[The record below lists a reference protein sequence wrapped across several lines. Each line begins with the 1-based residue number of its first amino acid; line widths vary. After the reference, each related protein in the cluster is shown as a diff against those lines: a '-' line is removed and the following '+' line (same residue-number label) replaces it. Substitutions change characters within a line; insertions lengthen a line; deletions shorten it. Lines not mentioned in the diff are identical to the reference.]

1 MKKIDIPVH
10 AKSTEAENGGL
21 VVGRGVCAG
30 VGVGVG
36 GIFYNGRLKQCFG
49 HIRNNHLSIEL
60 YMYAPYRHVKA
71 S

>member
-36 GIFYNGRLKQCFG
+36 AYFT
-49 HIRNNHLSIEL
+49 
-60 YMYAPYRHVKA
+60 MVA
-71 S
+71 